1 MSEIWGKITDSFD
14 NLKKKISGVVANPTP
29 SPVSSNAMSIQDGGR
44 RKRRGSKRSSSKRR
58 GSKRK
63 SKSRRKCGGSKSKR
77 MRSRSKRTKKVRFS
91 KKNKVYTY
99 NRK

>member
-14 NLKKKISGVVANPTP
+14 NLKKKISGVAANPTP

-44 RKRRGSKRSSSKRR
+44 RKRRGSKRR
-58 GSKRK
+58 GSKRMRSRSK
-63 SKSRRKCGGSKSKR
+63 SKSGGSKR

>member
-14 NLKKKISGVVANPTP
+14 NLKKKISGVAANPTP

-44 RKRRGSKRSSSKRR
+44 RKRRGSRSKRSR
-58 GSKRK
+58 
-63 SKSRRKCGGSKSKR
+63 SKSMRKCGGSKLKSKSKR
-77 MRSRSKRTKKVRFS
+77 KRTKKVRFS

>member
-1 MSEIWGKITDSFD
+1 
-14 NLKKKISGVVANPTP
+14 
-29 SPVSSNAMSIQDGGR
+29 
-44 RKRRGSKRSSSKRR
+44 
-58 GSKRK
+58 
-63 SKSRRKCGGSKSKR
+63 

>member
-14 NLKKKISGVVANPTP
+14 NLKKKISGVAANPTP

-44 RKRRGSKRSSSKRR
+44 RKRSRSKRSRSKRSR
-58 GSKRK
+58 SKRK
-63 SKSRRKCGGSKSKR
+63 YGGSKR
-77 MRSRSKRTKKVRFS
+77 MRSRSRRTKKVRFS

-99 NRK
+99 KRK

>member
-14 NLKKKISGVVANPTP
+14 NLKKKLSGVAANPTP

-44 RKRRGSKRSSSKRR
+44 RKRRGSKRSRSKRR

-63 SKSRRKCGGSKSKR
+63 CGG
-77 MRSRSKRTKKVRFS
+77 SRSKRTKKVRFS